1 MKRLGQIV
9 AALAVCAVVI
19 MSIGGCEE
27 ENLSN
32 IKRHRLIAD
41 ENRQLKKELEL
52 CDKEIERQKELHK
65 KQIEEQKELHNEEIK
80 KQKELYDKRMEM
92 QKKLHNKKMKR
103 QRELFAKR
111 LQEQTPAE
119 LQKTIQELKGNI
131 LRNFEEII
139 KLREENKKLKAQIEE
154 LKK

>member
-1 MKRLGQIV
+1 MERLGRIV

-27 ENLSN
+27 QNLSAT
-32 IKRHRLIAD
+32 KKHRLIAD

-52 CDKEIERQKELHK
+52 RDKEIERQKELHK
-65 KQIEEQKELHNEEIK
+65 KEIEEQKELHNEEIK
-80 KQKELYDKRMEM
+80 KQKELFDREME
-92 QKKLHNKKMKR
+92 R
-103 QRELFAKR
+103 QRKLFAKR

-119 LQKTIQELKGNI
+119 LQKTIQDLKGDI
-131 LRNFEEII
+131 LRSLEEII
-139 KLREENKKLKAQIEE
+139 QLHEENKKLKSQIEE